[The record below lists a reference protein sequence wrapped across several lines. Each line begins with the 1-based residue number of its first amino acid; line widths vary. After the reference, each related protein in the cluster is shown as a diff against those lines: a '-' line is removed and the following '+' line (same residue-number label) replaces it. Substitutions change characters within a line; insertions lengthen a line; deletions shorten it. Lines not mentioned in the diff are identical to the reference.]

1 MFGYLRQCKTCNFF
15 WINTVAIA
23 KKLIVNGKKSADL
36 QKKEVP
42 THDWKL
48 LKRELNYIAW
58 AWLYELM
65 QEQRAD

>member
-1 MFGYLRQCKTCNFF
+1 MQNLQFLLNKHCRYRK
-15 WINTVAIA
+15 
-23 KKLIVNGKKSADL
+23 KKLIVNGKKSVDL

-48 LKRELNYIAW
+48 LKRELNFIAW

-65 QEQRAD
+65 QEQSRFKKWI